1 MTLVYW
7 SKPSSV
13 ALCIQNSD
21 FSITITSLYESQLSF
36 VAFVIKTATLGP
48 ELQISTGPRPHLWF
62 FAFKTATLASEL
74 QVSMG
79 PSPHLWFCA
88 FTTATL

>member
-7 SKPSSV
+7 FQPSPV
-13 ALCIQNSD
+13 VLGIQKSD
-21 FSITITSLYESQLSF
+21 FSIRITSLQGTQPSF
-36 VAFVIKTATLGP
+36 VAFACKTATLGP
-48 ELQISTGPRPHLWF
+48 
-62 FAFKTATLASEL
+62 EL

-79 PSPHLWFCA
+79 PSPHLWFCT